1 MPTAVSY
8 PGVYIEE
15 IPSGVHT
22 IVGVST
28 SDTAFVDVFA
38 RGPAKATRITSWADF
53 ERTFGGLYPKSEAS
67 FAIQQYYLNGGS
79 AGWVV
84 RVVPVDASTATIKLP
99 ASSGDSLIVNAANPG
114 SWGNSIQ
121 VGVDLQGVQSG
132 DFNLVVR
139 EVNPTHSSVL
149 SSEIYRNLNMDKT
162 SANYALTVV
171 NSESSLIQL
180 EDAGGGSVPDATAP
194 TTDADMSITNGLV
207 INTLGAPTNTPVS
220 PAGYWSIG
228 PGYGYYPDPFKS
240 LTSGADG
247 GELTEEV
254 LIGDSGATPP
264 TGIYALDKI
273 APFVFNIMCLPAA
286 AKLDATSMAMAYTY
300 ANVYCQQKRAFLIVD
315 IRDTVHTA
323 EQMISYMGTSGP
335 AGNLRSPNNA
345 FYFPRLEIANPLNAN
360 RLADRGYSG
369 TMAGI
374 YARTDAERG
383 VWKAPAGIGATIEG
397 ASIPHLG
404 KLTNAQNGPLNE
416 LGINALRS
424 FPVYG
429 DVSWGAR
436 TGEGADQLASEWKY
450 IPVRRLTLFIEG
462 SLYEGLTWAVFEPND
477 DGLWGEIRLNVG
489 AFMSGLFSQGA
500 FAGSSAS
507 SAFFVKCDATTT
519 TADDQNK
526 GIVNVIVGFAPVKPA
541 EFIIVQIQQIAG
553 QA

>member
-28 SDTAFVDVFA
+28 SDTAFVDVFS
-38 RGPAKATRITSWADF
+38 RGPHDVATRITSWADF
-53 ERTFGGLYPKSEAS
+53 ERTFGGLYQNSEAS
-67 FAIQQYYLNGGS
+67 FAIQQYFLNGGS
-79 AGWVV
+79 TGWVV
-84 RVVPVDASTATIKLP
+84 RVVPDGAATAKITLP
-99 ASSGDSLIVNAANPG
+99 GSSGDSLIVNAANPG
-114 SWGNSIQ
+114 AWGNMVQ
-121 VGVDLQGVQSG
+121 VGVDQQGVKTG
-132 DFNLVVR
+132 EFNLVVR

-149 SSEIYRNLNMDKT
+149 NSEIYRNLNMDTT

-171 NSESSLIQL
+171 NNESSLIKL
-180 EDAGGGSVPDATAP
+180 EDAGGGSVPNATAP
-194 TTDADMSITNGLV
+194 STDADMSITNGLV
-207 INTLGAPTNTPVS
+207 INTLGAPTTTPVS
-220 PAGYWSIG
+220 PSGYWSMG
-228 PGYGYYPDPFKS
+228 AGYGYYPDPFKS
-240 LTSGADG
+240 LVNGADG
-247 GELTEEV
+247 GELTEEI

-286 AKLDATSMAMAYTY
+286 ANMSATSMAMAYTY

-315 IRDTVHTA
+315 IPESVHSA
-323 EQMISYMGTSGP
+323 DQMTTYINTYAS
-335 AGNLRSPNNA
+335 LRSANNA

-360 RLADRGYSG
+360 RLANRGYSG
-369 TMAGI
+369 TLAGI
-374 YARTDAERG
+374 YARTDSDRG

-397 ASIPHLG
+397 GSIPHLG
-404 KLTNAQNGPLNE
+404 KLTNEQNGPLNE

-429 DVSWGAR
+429 DISWGAR

-450 IPVRRLTLFIEG
+450 IPVRRLTLFIEQ
-462 SLYEGLTWAVFEPND
+462 SLYEGMTWAVFEPND
-477 DGLWGEIRLNVG
+477 EGLWGEIRLNVN

-507 SAFFVKCDATTT
+507 SAYFVKCDATTT
-519 TADDQNK
+519 TPDDQNK
-526 GIVNVIVGFAPVKPA
+526 GIVNVLVGFAPVKPA
-541 EFIIVQIQQIAG
+541 EFVVVQIQQIAG